1 FFFNVFLLG
10 FYYFCFDMVLQNN
23 SLDDGENLY
32 TVYNGNNMSV
42 INAILSV
49 INPSEMHFI
58 YDKTDKIVSNS
69 EV

>member
-1 FFFNVFLLG
+1 
-10 FYYFCFDMVLQNN
+10 MVLQNN